1 MHEGRETKLM
11 PILLERR
18 HASSKQAMGLIH
30 SWCCFQT
37 SYSQQILQLQSLEAW
52 GQHPIVSKCLPLAS
66 CFPLVFQIFVSH
78 LSSTCLVFALQVV
91 NGGKC
96 LPVCSRRVFPNVFH
110 CLPICVLLV
119 PHNVIQRP
127 VLSQMWSPNR
137 FPTAFQLFP
146 NCISCNPDHLA
157 QPWSSI
163 TGIYLN
169 SQLYPLALILNAFE
183 IVTAA
188 VGLQSWVNELSIQD
202 AEHQVAEVISW

>member
-1 MHEGRETKLM
+1 M
-11 PILLERR
+11 
-18 HASSKQAMGLIH
+18 
-30 SWCCFQT
+30 
-37 SYSQQILQLQSLEAW
+37 
-52 GQHPIVSKCLPLAS
+52 
-66 CFPLVFQIFVSH
+66 FQIFVSH

-146 NCISCNPDHLA
+146 SCISCIPDHLA

-169 SQLYPLALILNAFE
+169 SQLCPLALILNAFE

-202 AEHQVAEVISW
+202 AEHQVAEVTSWSKEVWKLNFRQYGEMKKQGSSAGAQTWRKSEERRCRCAKR